1 MIIINSMSLLERSC
15 PKKTVLQSDLFCARR
30 HAVCRPMLAGLKSS
44 STVRI
49 QVCRGRPRGLF
60 QVAGTPLID
69 TGAHDYMV
77 HVYLASALEACS
89 RRCPIQYF
97 TCNVAAWKTRLCV
110 FGGLCV
116 DMWRLVHQWSFL
128 LFWLSFDCFWRLVH
142 WCTKTV
148 PTVYQQWTK
157 IDTMFTPISS
167 KNIHPTHRCNFE
179 WPWTSWSDLQNFS

>member
-1 MIIINSMSLLERSC
+1 MISSIAC
-15 PKKTVLQSDLFCARR
+15 PYWSVAVLTNVLQSDLFCARR
-30 HAVCRPMLAGLKSS
+30 HAVCRPMLAGFKSS

-128 LFWLSFDCFWRLVH
+128 LFWLSFDCFWRLVDC
-142 WCTKTV
+142 WYSLGRPVT
-148 PTVYQQWTK
+148 
-157 IDTMFTPISS
+157 IGTPMVCSRPPNTQS
-167 KNIHPTHRCNFE
+167 LRP
-179 WPWTSWSDLQNFS
+179 WPPSASDK